1 MAPVLE
7 QVAAETGLAVDALAL
22 HVEGVHGIDPAD
34 VRYHSYVVAA
44 PRCFLGY
51 CAVCDG
57 PVDAT
62 TGRCA

>member
-1 MAPVLE
+1 MAAVLE
-7 QVAAETGLAVDALAL
+7 RVAAETGLAVDALER
-22 HVEGVHGIDPAD
+22 HVEGVHGVDPAD
-34 VRYHSYVVAA
+34 EVYASTAAAA